1 MAGRSRFTSVQEGP
15 TKVKIC
21 PICMGYL
28 LVHSQLENY
37 LKCPTCAFT
46 VHKDS
51 TVEQARELIKRHSP
65 KWSQ

>member
-1 MAGRSRFTSVQEGP
+1 
-15 TKVKIC
+15 
-21 PICMGYL
+21 MGYL